1 MFLQQ
6 NFGNLNLMTNND
18 MITQEAENTL
28 KLVSTVQA
36 DLSNQPENNHPELRE
51 ALLKL
56 KELAA
61 ELEELTVTHQ

>member
-1 MFLQQ
+1 MFLKQ

-36 DLSNQPENNHPELRE
+36 DLSSQPENNHPELKE

-61 ELEELTVTHQ
+61 ELEQLTVTHQ